1 MITTEQAKEIIGDA
15 PIISDEDTANLTI
28 RLINLISETENQN
41 ELTHDLTLIKHE
53 AAKSR
58 QSYEFSRA
66 LDVAKTEM
74 YDDLDFVKRNIKIET
89 GFTYDDFVSGE
100 EPYKRIYTSGNSFER
115 KQEFLRLQQMAKEVG
130 ISKNEFADAYRRY
143 EQSLR
148 YADDSWNRTNELPE
162 IKGGGIDLYLAG
174 WTCSVQEGVKRIT
187 DRGEEIAC
195 IHPVVPVKRLVNID
209 TDEEK
214 LEVAFLK
221 GRNWKTFTAP
231 KSELFDASK
240 LVKYSARGLSVT
252 SRSAKVLSEYLCEIE
267 GLNYN
272 KISEIKSV
280 SRLGYIGEEKKDFS
294 PYVEDSG
301 EPIVF
306 DGETN
311 YAAIYDTIANHKGTF
326 EEWRKTALR
335 CREESLTAQIM
346 LAASFASV
354 LINKIGGLCFFV
366 HLWGVESG
374 TGKSVALMLAASVW
388 GNPEIGGGYVQT
400 FNATQVGH
408 ERTAAFLNNVP
419 MCIDELQLS
428 KDSHGRSRFDVYQ
441 LAQGVGRTRG
451 TKSGGLDN
459 VPRWSLCVLTTGESP
474 IAKDNAGAG
483 AINRVID
490 IECRSNDVAVK
501 NGMEVARSLKIN
513 YGHAGE
519 KFVDAL
525 TDDAIEELRREY
537 DRVFAELCQG
547 ETTEKQAMAAA
558 MILVG
563 DKFAD
568 KCIFKSG
575 KSLTVSQIAEFLKTK
590 ASVSAGQRGYDYM
603 CDWVASHYNNFLIR
617 DDEDGTYNVVTGET
631 YGEIKGNIV
640 LINSSVFRRTA
651 LDAGYDDKA
660 LLSWL
665 HANGHL
671 ENGKKGFTKR
681 VRIGKGTP
689 TQCVVMRINDETE
702 EEYEGLED
710 LI

>member
-1 MITTEQAKEIIGDA
+1 MLTPEQAKELIGDT
-15 PIISDEDTANLTI
+15 PIISDEDTAEFAI
-28 RLINLISETENQN
+28 RLIQLINATESQN
-41 ELTHDLTLIKHE
+41 ALVHDLTMVKQE
-53 AAKSR
+53 AAKCR
-58 QSYEFSRA
+58 QSYEFGRA
-66 LDVAKTEM
+66 LEVAKTEM
-74 YDDLDFVKRNIKIET
+74 CSDPDFIKRNIRIET
-89 GFTYDDFVSGE
+89 GFTHDDFVSGD
-100 EPYKRIYTSGNSFER
+100 EPYKRIYMSGNSFER
-115 KQEFLRLQQMAKEVG
+115 KQEFLRVQQMAKDVG

-148 YADDSWNRTNELPE
+148 YADDNWNRTNELPDV
-162 IKGGGIDLYLAG
+162 KGNNIDLYLAG
-174 WTCSVQEGVKRIT
+174 WTCNVQDGVKRLT

-221 GRNWKTFTAP
+221 GRSWKTFTAP

-240 LVKYSARGLSVT
+240 LVRYSARGLSVT

-267 GLNYN
+267 GVNYN
-272 KISEIKSV
+272 KITEIKSV
-280 SRLGYIGEEKKDFS
+280 SRLGFIGEDKKDFS
-294 PYVEDSG
+294 PYVKDSG

-311 YAAIYDTIANHKGTF
+311 YAAIYSTIANHHGMF
-326 EEWRKTALR
+326 EDWKKTALR
-335 CREESLTAQIM
+335 CRTESLTAQIM

-354 LINKIGGLCFFV
+354 IINKIGGLCFFV

-388 GNPEIGGGYVQT
+388 GDPEIGGGYVQT

-428 KDSHGRSRFDVYQ
+428 KDSHGRSKFDVYQ

-451 TKSGGLDN
+451 TKAGGIDN
-459 VPRWSLCVLTTGESP
+459 IPRWSLCILTTGESP
-474 IAKDNAGAG
+474 IVKDNAGAG
-483 AINRVID
+483 AVNRVID
-490 IECRSNDVAVK
+490 IECRANDAVIK
-501 NGMEVARSLKIN
+501 DGQRVSRELKSN

-519 KFVDAL
+519 MFVNSL
-525 TDDAIEELRREY
+525 TEDVIEEIKRDY
-537 DRVFAELCQG
+537 DKIFAELCKG

-563 DKFAD
+563 DKYAD
-568 KCIFKSG
+568 KFIFKSG
-575 KSLTVSQIAEFLKTK
+575 KSLTVQQISEFLKSK
-590 ASVSAGQRGYDYM
+590 ASVSAGQRGYDFM
-603 CDWVASHYNNFLIR
+603 CDWVAAHYNNFLIR
-617 DDEDGTYNVVTGET
+617 DDDGTYNIVTGET
-631 YGEIKGNIV
+631 YGEIKDDTV
-640 LINSSVFRRTA
+640 LINSSIFRRTA

-665 HANGHL
+665 NTNGLL
-671 ENGKKGFTKR
+671 EIGKKGFTKR

-702 EEYEGLED
+702 EEYEGFED

>member
-1 MITTEQAKEIIGDA
+1 MLTPEQAKELIGDT
-15 PIISDEDTANLTI
+15 PIISDEDTAEFAI
-28 RLINLISETENQN
+28 RLIQLISATESQN
-41 ELTHDLTLIKHE
+41 ALVHDLTMVKQE
-53 AAKSR
+53 AAKCR
-58 QSYEFSRA
+58 QSYEFGRA
-66 LDVAKTEM
+66 LEVAKTEM
-74 YDDLDFVKRNIKIET
+74 CSDPDFIKRNIRIET
-89 GFTYDDFVSGE
+89 GFTHDDFVSGD
-100 EPYKRIYTSGNSFER
+100 EPYKRIYMSGNSFER
-115 KQEFLRLQQMAKEVG
+115 KQEFLRVQQMAKDVG

-148 YADDSWNRTNELPE
+148 YADDNWNRTNELPDV
-162 IKGGGIDLYLAG
+162 KGNNIDLYLAG
-174 WTCSVQEGVKRIT
+174 WTCNVQDGVKRLT

-221 GRNWKTFTAP
+221 GRSWKTFTAP

-240 LVKYSARGLSVT
+240 LVRYSARGLSVT

-267 GLNYN
+267 GVNYN
-272 KISEIKSV
+272 KITEIKSV
-280 SRLGYIGEEKKDFS
+280 SRLGFIGEDKKDFS
-294 PYVEDSG
+294 PYVKDSG

-311 YAAIYDTIANHKGTF
+311 YAAIYSTIANHNGMF
-326 EEWRKTALR
+326 EDWRETALR
-335 CREESLTAQIM
+335 CRTESLTAQIM

-354 LINKIGGLCFFV
+354 IINKIGGLCFFV

-428 KDSHGRSRFDVYQ
+428 KDSHGRSKFDVYQ

-451 TKSGGLDN
+451 TKAGGIDN
-459 VPRWSLCVLTTGESP
+459 IPRWSLCILTTGESP
-474 IAKDNAGAG
+474 IVKDNAGAG
-483 AINRVID
+483 AVNRVID
-490 IECRSNDVAVK
+490 IECRANDAVIK
-501 NGMEVARSLKIN
+501 DGQRVSRELKSN

-519 KFVDAL
+519 MFVNSL
-525 TDDAIEELRREY
+525 TEDVIEEIKRDY
-537 DRVFAELCQG
+537 DKIFAELCKG

-563 DKFAD
+563 DKYAD
-568 KCIFKSG
+568 KFIFKSG
-575 KSLTVSQIAEFLKTK
+575 KSLTVQQISEFLKSK
-590 ASVSAGQRGYDYM
+590 ASVSAGQRGYDFM
-603 CDWVASHYNNFLIR
+603 CDWVAAHYNNFLIR
-617 DDEDGTYNVVTGET
+617 DDDGTYNIVTGET
-631 YGEIKGNIV
+631 YGEIKDDTV
-640 LINSSVFRRTA
+640 LINSSIFRRTA

-665 HANGHL
+665 NTNGLL
-671 ENGKKGFTKR
+671 EIGKKGFTKR

-702 EEYEGLED
+702 EEYEGFED